1 MKILLHACCG
11 PCSLAP
17 TRLLMEQDASFSIY
31 FSNPN
36 IHPATE
42 YEHRLETICDC
53 VAKPNGIELVCAA
66 YDPQTWEEVAGIH
79 GTDREARCRA
89 CYRLRF
95 ERAAAYAASQ
105 GFDAIDSTLSISP
118 YQYTNTILE
127 ELERAANLHGIK
139 SAGTDYHE
147 FYQEATR
154 RSKQLGM
161 YRQNYCGC
169 RFSMA
174 EAALERK
181 ERAAEHER
189 AKLIKQRALATA
201 LAEGVV
207 NQSTQL

>member
-17 TRLLMEQDASFSIY
+17 TRLLLEQDAEFSIY
-31 FSNPN
+31 YSNPN
-36 IHPATE
+36 IYPPQE
-42 YEHRLETICDC
+42 YEHRLDTLREY
-53 VAKPNGIELVCAA
+53 VAEPNSIELIPAE
-66 YDPQTWEEVAGIH
+66 YDPQAWEEAAGIH
-79 GTDREARCRA
+79 GTNREERCRA

-95 ERAAAYAASQ
+95 ERLAAYAVSH
-105 GFDAIDSTLSISP
+105 GFDAVDSTLSISP
-118 YQYTNTILE
+118 YQYTQVILD
-127 ELERAANLHGIK
+127 ELERAAELHGIK
-139 SAGTDYHE
+139 SVGTDYHE

-189 AKLIKQRALATA
+189 LKLIKQRALLAA
-201 LAEGVV
+201 AAEGVV
-207 NQSTQL
+207 NQATQL